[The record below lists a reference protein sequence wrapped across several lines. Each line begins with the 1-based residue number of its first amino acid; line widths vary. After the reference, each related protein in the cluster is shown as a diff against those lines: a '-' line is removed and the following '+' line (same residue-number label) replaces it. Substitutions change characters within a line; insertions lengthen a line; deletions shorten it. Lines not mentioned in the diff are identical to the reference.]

1 MMFQKDLTLISLEPK
16 SPDSVGLGRPKDVS
30 NSVVRYKGTKSKW
43 QSVNQSINQ
52 SLKPDFNFRI
62 DFVRGPNPLYLDL

>member
-16 SPDSVGLGRPKDVS
+16 SPDNVRLGRPKDVS

-43 QSVNQSINQ
+43 QSINQSII
-52 SLKPDFNFRI
+52 KA
-62 DFVRGPNPLYLDL
+62 